1 MRHHV
6 PVRATR
12 VLLSS
17 ALLLSMLAAPA
28 RADGPP
34 SREEYFRYVPLAYP
48 RIVRQTEASVAL
60 SLYGDPA
67 DSAYRDEAP
76 RDGMDDTRQRVL
88 QSLAVRF
95 APFMVKNTYT
105 FPSDHKV
112 FRDQPGGLLLN
123 LDTWD
128 LAKSGAVLMRNDS
141 INFAALGRPCPEDGA
156 PESTLRTEQAGQDA
170 RDDCRLVA
178 LLREFHPDHPTIP
191 RLHEDAVAAEHAP
204 FTVMYFDFPGYDPK
218 TWMAAYKGNADHQP
232 ARRYLGTEKVYAHP
246 FLHAVKGTQQAPPG
260 YELLIQYW
268 FFYPFNAGGNNH
280 EGDWEHIAVAL
291 SPRSAVGRT
300 LTQEELRRILRGDW
314 PADGEDPLVLKRTE
328 YFFHHNAM
336 VFDFAH
342 PNAYLPR
349 EQWQAQLDARGEDKV
364 GEKKLIARMRRY
376 VWADEA
382 ETVINTH
389 PIGYIGA
396 DSKGLEQLLASPGPH
411 ARESHATYPLPGVFK
426 NVGPAGSTE
435 AVRQEFDHQRYLGHP
450 DKPLPE
456 NVVRYDVA
464 SRIDLVPDWE
474 RVYDL
479 AITDGQVRR
488 EWSWL
493 ILPLRW
499 GYPTAASPLS
509 GIVAH
514 SDMGN
519 LSIVGPAF
527 NEGWNRP
534 APNAAFDA
542 YAPSELPWF
551 FPLDVQDDFSN
562 NLGFLNAPVALIV
575 TLPPFDFLYRVV
587 GLPVRAVVED
597 HKPVYTP
604 QERLPRRRFTVEAG
618 VGVQLLS
625 EDFTGL
631 LLNERQFT
639 EWATQLLAEDPN
651 ISDSL
656 LKFSQPVVRPAVSLM
671 VKVSFY
677 LGDKFTSENTVFHSR
692 STLGLDVPLS
702 DERTTFQ
709 LRTKLNM
716 WEYAGSIRYNF
727 LRGGFQPYAKVG
739 YGLTWYRLEAG
750 SINGQ
755 RMANP
760 ESYWV
765 RRPGFFR
772 HLWPNT
778 LHLGAGVDVILVK
791 DFFPGLRG
799 MEGGLRA
806 GYILSRHELGTQEL
820 RGPDALGGIL
830 IEPVHVYRN
839 TFELLGTLSF

>member
-1 MRHHV
+1 MRHIV
-6 PVRATR
+6 PVRAAR
-12 VLLSS
+12 ALSPFVLLV
-17 ALLLSMLAAPA
+17 AAMA
-28 RADGPP
+28 HADGQPA
-34 SREEYFRYVPLAYP
+34 REEYFRYVPLSYP

-60 SLYGDPA
+60 SLYGDPNDPA
-67 DSAYRDEAP
+67 WRDESP
-76 RDGMDDTRQRVL
+76 RDGVDDTRHQVL

-128 LAKSGAVLMRNDS
+128 LAKSGAVLMRSDS
-141 INFAALGRPCPEDGA
+141 INFSSLGRPCPEDGA
-156 PESTLRTEQAGQDA
+156 PEVTLRTESAGQDA
-170 RDDCRLVA
+170 RDDCRLVG

-191 RLHEDAVAAEHAP
+191 RLRQDAVDAERAP

-218 TWMAAYKGNADHQP
+218 TWMAAYKGAVDGQP

-246 FLHAVKGTQQAPPG
+246 FIHAVKGTQKGPPG
-260 YELLIQYW
+260 YEPLIQYW

-280 EGDWEHIAVAL
+280 EGDWEHIAVAV
-291 SPRSAVGRT
+291 SPRSAVERT
-300 LTQEELRRILRGDW
+300 LTEAELRRILQGDW
-314 PADGEDPLVLKRTE
+314 TADGADPLVMKRIE
-328 YFFHHNAM
+328 YFFHHNSM
-336 VFDFAH
+336 VFDFAR

-349 EQWQAQLDARGEDKV
+349 EQWQAQLDARGEDRP
-364 GEKKLIARMRRY
+364 GEKKLLARVRRY

-396 DSKGLEQLLASPGPH
+396 DSKGLEQLLACPGPH
-411 ARESHATYPLPGVFK
+411 ARESHATYPVPGVFK
-426 NVGPAGSTE
+426 NIGPAGSTE
-435 AVRQEFDHQRYLGHP
+435 AVRQFFDHQEYLTHP

-456 NVVRYDVA
+456 EVVRYDLA

-479 AITDGQVRR
+479 ALVDGQVRR

-499 GYPTAASPLS
+499 GFPMARSPLS
-509 GIVAH
+509 GLVAH

-534 APNAAFDA
+534 APSAGFDL
-542 YAPSELPWF
+542 YVPSELPWF

-562 NLGFLNAPVALIV
+562 NLGFLNAPVALLI
-575 TLPPFDFLYRVV
+575 TLPPLDFLYRVV
-587 GLPVRAVVED
+587 GLPVRAVVEN
-597 HKPVYTP
+597 HQPVYTP

-618 VGVQLLS
+618 VGVQLLGD
-625 EDFTGL
+625 DFTGL
-631 LLNERQFT
+631 LLNDRQLG
-639 EWATQLLAEDPN
+639 EWYGQLTALDPAIAGN
-651 ISDSL
+651 INDPDL
-656 LKFSQPVVRPAVSLM
+656 VRPVVRPAVSAML
-671 VKVSFY
+671 KVSFY
-677 LGDKFTSENTVFHSR
+677 LGDKFTSEDTLFHSR

-702 DERTTFQ
+702 DGMSVFQ
-709 LRTKLNM
+709 LRTKLDM
-716 WEYAGSIRYNF
+716 WEYAGSLRYNF
-727 LRGGFQPYAKVG
+727 LRDGFQPYAKVG
-739 YGLTWYRLEAG
+739 YGLTWYRLEDG

-755 RMANP
+755 GMANP
-760 ESYWV
+760 NSYWV

-772 HLWPNT
+772 NLWPNT

-791 DFFPGLRG
+791 DFIPGLHG
-799 MEGGLRA
+799 VDGGLRA
-806 GYILSRHELGTQEL
+806 GYILSRHELGVKDLTGDNGLQ
-820 RGPDALGGIL
+820 GIVV
-830 IEPVHVYRN
+830 EPVHVYRN

>member
-1 MRHHV
+1 MHRIA
-6 PVRATR
+6 PLRTAGA
-12 VLLSS
+12 LSLF
-17 ALLLSMLAAPA
+17 ALLALASPA
-28 RADGPP
+28 HAEGPP
-34 SREEYFRYVPLAYP
+34 TREDYFRFVPLAYP
-48 RIVRQTEASVAL
+48 RIVRQTDASVAL
-60 SLYGDPA
+60 SLYGDPN
-67 DSAYRDEAP
+67 DPAYRDEAP
-76 RDGMDDTRQRVL
+76 RDGMDDTRHQVL
-88 QSLAVRF
+88 LSLAVRF
-95 APFMVKNTYT
+95 APFLVKNTYT

-128 LAKSGAVLMRNDS
+128 LAKPGAVLMRSDS
-141 INFAALGRPCPEDGA
+141 INFSTLGQPCPEDGV
-156 PESTLRTEQAGQDA
+156 PESTLHTEQAGRDA
-170 RDDCRLVA
+170 RDDCRLVG
-178 LLREFHPDHPTIP
+178 LLREFHPDHPSIP
-191 RLHEDAVAAEHAP
+191 RLRQDAVDAQQAP

-218 TWMAAYKGNADHQP
+218 TWMAAYKGAVAGQP

-246 FLHAVKGTQQAPPG
+246 FLNEVKATQRTPPG

-280 EGDWEHIAVAL
+280 EGDWEHIAVAI
-291 SPRSAVGRT
+291 SPLSAVGRT
-300 LTQEELRRILRGDW
+300 LTEEEMRRILQGAW
-314 PADGEDPLVLKRTE
+314 PADGDDPLVLKRTE
-328 YFFHHNAM
+328 YFFHHNSM

-349 EQWQAQLDARGEDKV
+349 EQWQAQLDARGADKV
-364 GEKKLIARMRRY
+364 GEKKLLARVRRY

-435 AVRQEFDHQRYLGHP
+435 AVRQEFDHQKYLTHP
-450 DKPLPE
+450 EKPLPE
-456 NVVRYDVA
+456 DVVRYDLA

-479 AITDGQVRR
+479 ALVDGQVRR

-499 GYPTAASPLS
+499 GFPTAASPLS
-509 GIVAH
+509 GLVEH

-534 APNAAFDA
+534 APNAGFDT

-551 FPLDVQDDFSN
+551 FPLNVEDDFSN
-562 NLGFLNAPVALIV
+562 NLGFLNAPVALFV
-575 TLPPFDFLYRVV
+575 TLPPLDFIYRVV
-587 GLPVRAVVED
+587 GLPVRAAVED

-618 VGVQLLS
+618 VSVQLLS
-625 EDFTGL
+625 HDFTGL
-631 LLNERQFT
+631 LLNEKQRP
-639 EWATQLLAEDPN
+639 EWYGQLVAQEPRIASGGRDF
-651 ISDSL
+651 I
-656 LKFSQPVVRPAVSLM
+656 QPVVRPAVSATL
-671 VKVSFY
+671 KVSFY
-677 LGDKFTSENTVFHSR
+677 LGDKFTSENTLLHSR
-692 STLGLDVPLS
+692 STLGLDVPLP
-702 DERTTFQ
+702 DQAATFQ

-739 YGLTWYRLEAG
+739 YGLTWYRLESG

-755 RMANP
+755 PMVNAK
-760 ESYWV
+760 SDWV
-765 RRPGFFR
+765 RKPGFFEN
-772 HLWPNT
+772 LWPNT
-778 LHLGAGVDVILVK
+778 LHLGAGLDVIVVK
-791 DFFPGLRG
+791 DFVPGVRG
-799 MEGGLRA
+799 VEGGLRA
-806 GYILSRHELGTQEL
+806 GYILSRHELGLSDLT
-820 RGPDALGGIL
+820 GPNGLEGI
-830 IEPVHVYRN
+830 IVEPVHVYRN